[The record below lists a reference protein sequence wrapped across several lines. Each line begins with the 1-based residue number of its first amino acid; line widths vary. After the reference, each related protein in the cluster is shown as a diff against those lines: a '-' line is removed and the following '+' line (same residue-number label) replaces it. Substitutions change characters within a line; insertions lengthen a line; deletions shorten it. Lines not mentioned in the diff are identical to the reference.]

1 MTDER
6 PAAAVVLTKVALPE
20 ALAAVCA
27 LNKVPVDAVPTDI
40 GAVGVCR
47 SSAPGDPET
56 AAQIISSVLSTTPV
70 VLLVQRDGQV
80 TAGRWSG
87 GEEVEEL
94 TAALMLDGAPPE
106 VEALLLGAT
115 DPGQLPGTVSSTGMS
130 RLRAMRILAGAT
142 RATRRAAKRAAGRGR
157 DADPPPSVR
166 DPS

>member
-1 MTDER
+1 MTDE
-6 PAAAVVLTKVALPE
+6 PTAAAVVLTQVAAPE

-27 LNKVPVDAVPTDI
+27 LNRIPVDVVPTDI
-40 GAVGVCR
+40 GAVAVSR
-47 SSAPGDPET
+47 SAAPGDPET

-106 VEALLLGAT
+106 VEAVLLGT
-115 DPGQLPGTVSSTGMS
+115 QDPRDLPDVVASVGMS
-130 RLRAMRILAGAT
+130 RFRAMRILARVA
-142 RATRRAAKRAAGRGR
+142 RATRRAARTGGATQDVGSDAGQ
-157 DADPPPSVR
+157 S
-166 DPS
+166 